1 MNLIRTT
8 IPTLMLLAVLLMP
21 GPAAQAQTQAQPKI
35 ATVDL
40 RKLLNDY
47 YKTKLAN
54 ANLEQRKAELSK
66 DLKDMADGLD
76 KAQKDYKELLTQ
88 AGDPALSDTER
99 DRRKQALGD
108 KTKEIKDSQSAY
120 DTFSRQAQVQ
130 LQDEVQRMTQKLL
143 GEIQTAVSNKAKIA
157 GYSLVINS
165 TSDAVVYS
173 KGDSD
178 LTTDVLAQL
187 NAGAPIDLAP
197 TTSTNPPSPLL
208 VPPAVP
214 GTP

>member
-1 MNLIRTT
+1 
-8 IPTLMLLAVLLMP
+8 MLLALLLMP
-21 GPAAQAQTQAQPKI
+21 GPAARAQSQAQPKI

-99 DRRKQALGD
+99 DRRKQSLAD

-143 GEIQTAVSNKAKIA
+143 GEIQTAVSNQAKIA

-165 TSDAVVYS
+165 TSDAVVYN
-173 KGDSD
+173 KGDTD
-178 LTTDVLAQL
+178 LTTNVLAQL
-187 NAGAPIDLAP
+187 NAGAPIDLSP
-197 TTSTNPPSPLL
+197 TTSTNPPSLL